1 MLHNYR
7 EKMNIGLTEMKD
19 YLLMIGDYDQVEKCF
34 MIEQLSDFVDKHYS
48 DYLYKGMLA
57 LIEAKG
63 FDEMERQLIMM
74 NWFFGDDKLFI
85 QMKRKIKKIMLKL
98 NKPLRVY
105 QILRHIMNFDCLSLI
120 ETLHQNGYMNLS
132 QCAYCCLAEGEA
144 EEAYQ
149 YLAAMTDRPST
160 ALLDYYHSYSASGYY
175 SLLRLYHK
183 RQPVLAF
190 S

>member
-1 MLHNYR
+1 MLHNYQ
-7 EKMNIGLTEMKD
+7 EEMNIGLTEMKD
-19 YLLMIGDYDQVEKCF
+19 YLLAIGDDDQVEKCF
-34 MIEQLSDFVDKHYS
+34 MTEQLLEFVNKHYN

-74 NWFFGDDKLFI
+74 NYFFGEDKLFI
-85 QMKRKIKKIMLKL
+85 RMKRKIKKIMLDL

-105 QILRHIMNFDCLSLI
+105 QILRHIMNLDCLTLI

-132 QCAYCCLAEGEA
+132 QCAYCCLVEGDA
-144 EEAYQ
+144 EEAYK
-149 YLAAMTDRPST
+149 YLSGMTSRPST

-175 SLLRLYHK
+175 SLLRLYRR